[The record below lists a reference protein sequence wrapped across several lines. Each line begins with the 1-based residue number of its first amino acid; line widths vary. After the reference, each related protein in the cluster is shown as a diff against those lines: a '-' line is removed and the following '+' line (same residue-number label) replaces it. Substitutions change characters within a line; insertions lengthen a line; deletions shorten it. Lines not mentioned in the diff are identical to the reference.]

1 MTLFMCI
8 HLTIHLL
15 NWTTFNVHKILMAHS
30 RIASATYSTYIHLVD
45 LKSHSKKMYKCV
57 SKHFLIQLEL
67 SASFIFSNVP
77 VALIHQECGFIT
89 EVEWESGIAEVVMNR
104 AIVNIL
110 MDVIVYVTHLDNRGR
125 WGKGQGYKVALFSHM
140 IQKTCAAQ
148 ICFTSIIMD
157 RVGNEILTISVHR
170 YSIFVGHFFFIN
182 SGHGRPQQWCTSPI
196 ARSRLQD
203 YYAYGRQ
210 KDRSYLSYPV
220 LLCSRRYQRGLIIS
234 QRHRWNALSTVAV
247 YWRVCLKLSSRCLH
261 FSTRGMFQRERSA
274 IQIGG

>member
-1 MTLFMCI
+1 
-8 HLTIHLL
+8 
-15 NWTTFNVHKILMAHS
+15 MAHS

-125 WGKGQGYKVALFSHM
+125 
-140 IQKTCAAQ
+140 
-148 ICFTSIIMD
+148 
-157 RVGNEILTISVHR
+157 
-170 YSIFVGHFFFIN
+170 
-182 SGHGRPQQWCTSPI
+182 
-196 ARSRLQD
+196 
-203 YYAYGRQ
+203 
-210 KDRSYLSYPV
+210 
-220 LLCSRRYQRGLIIS
+220 
-234 QRHRWNALSTVAV
+234 
-247 YWRVCLKLSSRCLH
+247 
-261 FSTRGMFQRERSA
+261 
-274 IQIGG
+274 